1 MTITH
6 GNGID
11 WSTIHTHALGV
22 IRFGNK
28 NNRYRTRTKAFTD
41 ITFHE
46 EILYLPVD
54 FLGVVGVGAVCV
66 AVRKWCAGYEVD
78 PVLNAS

>member
-11 WSTIHTHALGV
+11 WSTIHTHALSV

-28 NNRYRTRTKAFTD
+28 NNRYRTRIEAFTN

-46 EILYLPVD
+46 EILYLSVD
-54 FLGVVGVGAVCV
+54 FLGVVEVGAVGGTV
-66 AVRKWCAGYEVD
+66 WKWCAGDEVD
-78 PVLNAS
+78 PMLNAP